1 MSVSQYFSEFMAALQ
16 ISADKRGTISYRTGR
31 ITGQLNSDFRSSSSD
46 AANRFYGGSYGRNT
60 AIPSVSDV
68 DLMYVLPY
76 SVYER
81 YNAYASGG
89 QSALLQEV
97 KRSIERTYANSVVIA
112 DGQIISIPFTDGV
125 TFEIVPVFLNKDGSY
140 THACSNAGGSWKV
153 CKPKH
158 EIDEFAARD
167 DQYNRNL
174 VDVCRMA
181 RAWRDNN
188 NVLMSGML
196 IDTLA
201 YQFIANWQYRDK
213 SYLYFDYLTRDFF
226 NFLANQSAAQNYWL
240 APGSGSYVWRTGAFE
255 YKARQAELR
264 ALEALQHLAANE
276 LWSARQKYREI
287 YGTAFPS

>member
-1 MSVSQYFSEFMAALQ
+1 MSVAQYFSEFMAAIT
-16 ISADKRGTISYRTGR
+16 ISADKRGTISYRTAR
-31 ITGQLNSDFRSSSSD
+31 ITGQLNADYWASTSDT
-46 AANRFYGGSYGRNT
+46 AHRFYGGSYGRNT

-76 SVYER
+76 AVYER
-81 YNAYASGG
+81 FHAYASGG

-97 KRSIERTYANSVVIA
+97 KRSVERTYPNSAVIA
-112 DGQIISIPFTDGV
+112 DGQIIGIAFIDGI

-140 THACSNAGGSWKV
+140 THACSNNGGSWRV

-158 EIDEFAARD
+158 EIDEFAGRD
-167 DQYNRNL
+167 SQCNRNL
-174 VDVCRMA
+174 VDVSRMV
-181 RAWRDNN
+181 RAWRDCN
-188 NVLMSGML
+188 NVPMSGML

-201 YQFIANWQYRDK
+201 YQFIANWYHRDK
-213 SYLYFDYLTRDFF
+213 SYLYFDFLTRDFF
-226 NFLANQSAAQNYWL
+226 NFLANQSTTQNYWL

-264 ALEALQHLAANE
+264 ALAAIRHIEASEH
-276 LWSARQKYREI
+276 WSARQKYREM

>member
-1 MSVSQYFSEFMAALQ
+1 MSVAQYFSDFMVA
-16 ISADKRGTISYRTGR
+16 ITIPADKRGTISYRTAR
-31 ITGQLNSDFRSSSSD
+31 ITKQLNSDYRGSTSET
-46 AANRFYGGSYGRNT
+46 ANRFYGGSYGRNT

-76 SVYER
+76 PVYER
-81 YNAYASGG
+81 FNAYAAGG

-97 KRSIERTYANSVVIA
+97 KRSVERTYPNSAVIA
-112 DGQIISIPFTDGV
+112 DGQIIGVAFVDGI

-140 THACSNAGGSWKV
+140 TYACSNDGGTWKV

-167 DQYNRNL
+167 SLCNRNL
-174 VDVCRMA
+174 VDVSRMA
-181 RAWRDNN
+181 RAWRDFN
-188 NVLMSGML
+188 NVPMSGML

-213 SYLYFDYLTRDFF
+213 SYLYFDFLTRDFF
-226 NFLANQSAAQNYWL
+226 NFLANQSTTQNYWL
-240 APGSGSYVWRTGAFE
+240 APGSGSYVWRTGSFE

-264 ALEALQHLAANE
+264 ALEALRYIAADE
-276 LWSARQKYREI
+276 HWSARQKYREI
-287 YGTAFPS
+287 YGPVFPS